1 MEKQNGGSR
10 KKPIVYVLVIILAAV
25 IAAAILMP
33 VFRIYGNAMEPAL
46 KEGSLAVTLKGTKL
60 DRGDI
65 CAFYYNNKIL
75 VRRVIG
81 CPGDLVDIE
90 EDGGVILNGQKLD
103 EPYVSVS
110 FSGKYD
116 IELPLQIPEN
126 QYFVMGDNRG
136 KAIDSR
142 NEKIGCVE
150 EEQMIGK
157 IVFCIWP
164 ASCFGVK

>member
-25 IAAAILMP
+25 IAAAVLMP

-46 KEGSLAVTLKGTKL
+46 KEGSIVVTLKKTKP

-81 CPGDLVDIE
+81 CPGDDVDIE
-90 EDGGVILNGQKLD
+90 QDGTVFLNGQKLD
-103 EPYVSVS
+103 EPYLDIPG
-110 FSGKYD
+110 SGD
-116 IELPLQIPEN
+116 HDMELPLQIPDN
-126 QYFVMGDNRG
+126 QYFVLGDNRG

-142 NEKIGCVE
+142 NEKIGCID

-164 ASCFGVK
+164 MSCFGMK